1 MLLRWL
7 NADPTVA
14 SHADSVEE
22 KQISDIGNSFC
33 PGNYRAEVVSRRN
46 VEPMGA
52 DSAGVSDV
60 KTLRDAT
67 TRDTAGENWIR
78 VAFLNDIVHVVFTA

>member
-1 MLLRWL
+1 
-7 NADPTVA
+7 
-14 SHADSVEE
+14 
-22 KQISDIGNSFC
+22 
-33 PGNYRAEVVSRRN
+33 VVSRSN

-52 DSAGVSDV
+52 DCAGVSDV

-78 VAFLNDIVHVVFTA
+78 VAFLNDMVHVVFIV